1 MAPWWVVVVMIVVS
15 LALLAA
21 YVRHARENEDAILD
35 LKLLRIP
42 TFFSGVVGGFIF
54 RTGIGALPFLL
65 PLLLQLGFGLTPF
78 QSGSLTFAAAAGA
91 LLMKFTASTAFAGSA
106 FETRSSLAA

>member
-1 MAPWWVVVVMIVVS
+1 M
-15 LALLAA
+15 
-21 YVRHARENEDAILD
+21 RGERDAILD
-35 LKLLRIP
+35 LKLLRMP

-54 RTGIGALPFLL
+54 RIGIGAMPFLL

-91 LLMKFTASTAFAGSA
+91 LLMKFSASTIL
-106 FETRSSLAA
+106 RSFGFRQRPHYQWPHLGRRFSPPAPSSRPRRRIG